1 MSTLAMTATTT
12 APGRARFR
20 DLLAAEWIKF
30 WSLRSTPWVLLLG
43 AAVVVLAAV
52 KNATYTYDHFEPGPT
67 ASYHQAALDSAFSAV
82 GADVVMLVG
91 GGLGAFVVVCE
102 YASGLIRASLAAVPD
117 RRALLLAKAAVLTGV
132 MLGWGAAVSGT
143 AFGVAQAII
152 GGRGIGLPITD
163 PGAFRFV
170 AAAALFAPVCA
181 LVGLCLGVLIRHTA
195 ASVVS
200 TILVLF
206 FVPSFFTDTYHWSA
220 DVAHALPFT
229 AWRRLAQVDL
239 TNQRVSPYPATVA
252 SGWITFAVWS
262 VAAVAIAALTIRRRD
277 H

>member
-1 MSTLAMTATTT
+1 MSTLAVS
-12 APGRARFR
+12 APRARFR

-30 WSLRSTPWVLLLG
+30 WSLRSTPFVLVLG

-52 KNATYTYDHFEPGPT
+52 KNATYTYDHFDPGPT
-67 ASYHQAALDSAFSAV
+67 DGNSQAALDSAFSAV
-82 GADVVMLVG
+82 GADTVMLVA
-91 GGLGAFVVVCE
+91 GGLGAFVVVSE

-117 RRALLLAKAAVLTGV
+117 RRALLLAKVAVLTGV

-143 AFGVAQAII
+143 AFGVAQAIV
-152 GGRGIGLPITD
+152 GGRGLGLPITD
-163 PGAFRFV
+163 AGAFRFV

-206 FVPSFFTDTYHWSA
+206 FVPSLFTDTYHWSA

-239 TNQRVSPYPATVA
+239 THQRVSPYPATVA
-252 SGWITFAVWS
+252 SGWITFAAWS
-262 VAAVAIAALTIRRRD
+262 VAAVVIATLTIRRRD